1 MIKFMVSKEF
11 KRREISKMKKAN
23 EKLEIYKKI
32 YNKLNNRR
40 NNICPKKSL

>member
-1 MIKFMVSKEF
+1 MESKEF
-11 KRREISKMKKAN
+11 KRREISKMEKVN
-23 EKLEIYKKI
+23 EKLEILYKKM